1 MPVNDTGYV
10 TLSPGR
16 TPFNY
21 DWFEQVARD
30 TTEGWLTLEEIR
42 NQLNL
47 FSDDSQDTY
56 LTALEKAVR
65 MAIEDYLGMPFA
77 PTQYRVFYGV
87 STVSGSIATLDI
99 PEVSQG
105 GVTID
110 SVSYYNNNSPST
122 ITTISASDYYYDP
135 TGNKVILNSVASNIN
150 PSMTSPIMVTYS
162 LDASPL
168 ADYPVIKQAGLLLF
182 THLYNNR
189 STVGESE
196 KQKAQIP
203 FGVDVLLRPY
213 KPLVM

>member
-10 TLSPGR
+10 TLSPTR

-21 DWFEQVARD
+21 DWFEQVNRD
-30 TTEGWLTLEEIR
+30 VTETWLSLEEIR
-42 NQLNL
+42 NQINL
-47 FSDDSQDTY
+47 FSDDSQDVY
-56 LTALEKAVR
+56 LGALEKAVR
-65 MAIEDYLGMPFA
+65 MVIEDYLGMPFA
-77 PTQYRVFYGV
+77 PVQYRVFYGV
-87 STVSGSIATLDI
+87 STISASIATLDI

-110 SVSYYNNNSPST
+110 SVSYYNNDAPTT

-135 TGNKVILNSVASNIN
+135 TGNKVILNSVPSNIN
-150 PSMTSPIMVTYS
+150 PMMTSPIMVTYS

-168 ADYPVIKQAGLLLF
+168 AEYPVIKQAGLLLF

-189 STVGESE
+189 TTVSDSE
-196 KQKAQIP
+196 KMKAQIP
-203 FGVDVLLRPY
+203 FGVDMLLRPY

>member
-1 MPVNDTGYV
+1 MPVQDTGYI
-10 TLSPGR
+10 TLSPSR

-21 DWFEQVARD
+21 DWFEQIDRD
-30 TTEGWLTLEEIR
+30 ITDGWLSLEEIR
-42 NQLNL
+42 NQINL
-47 FSDDSQDTY
+47 FGDNSQDTY
-56 LTALEKAVR
+56 LAALEKAVR

-77 PTQYRVFYGV
+77 STQYKVYYGASNVV
-87 STVSGSIATLDI
+87 SSITTLDI

-122 ITTISASDYYYDP
+122 ITVLPSSDYYYDP
-135 TGNKVILNSVASNIN
+135 TGNKVIVNSAPTNIN
-150 PSMTSPIMVTYS
+150 PAMTSPIMVTYS
-162 LDASPL
+162 LDPSPL
-168 ADYPVIKQAGLLLF
+168 SAYPVIKQAGLLLF

-189 STVGESE
+189 STVGDSE